1 MLRILDPED
10 QDDCDSSDDCGISET
25 CIASGESGRQECVQ
39 GMAMHHNLRHIYKI
53 RTFYV
58 RS

>member
-39 GMAMHHNLRHIYKI
+39 GMAMHYNLKPHL
-53 RTFYV
+53 
-58 RS
+58 